1 MFENA
6 GEQYPP
12 APQSLSTRQLP
23 GTQVLPWPPTYGEPW
38 QAHV

>member
-1 MFENA
+1 MPGVLD

-23 GTQVLPWPPTYGEPW
+23 LMHRLPLSLAYAEP
-38 QAHV
+38 